1 MVGKLNYL
9 SHTMPNIAYAV
20 TTISQFMHASLKS
33 HLEALYKIIK
43 YLKATMGKGVMFQRN
58 GDLRLEAYIDVD
70 WVGSIVD
77 RRSTTQYSMFLGGNL
92 ITWRSKNPLLL
103 NQVQKLKEAINIVHN
118 LAHHDYMKHVEIEH
132 FIKEKLETSQ
142 VFMPY
147 ISSLKQLVEILTK
160 VSLLWHFIKC

>member
-1 MVGKLNYL
+1 
-9 SHTMPNIAYAV
+9 MPNIAYAV

-33 HLEALYKIIK
+33 HLEAVYKIIK
-43 YLKATMGKGVMFQRN
+43 YLKATMGIGVMFQRN

-118 LAHHDYMKHVEIEH
+118 LVHHDYMKHVEID
-132 FIKEKLETSQ
+132 
-142 VFMPY
+142 
-147 ISSLKQLVEILTK
+147 
-160 VSLLWHFIKC
+160 